1 MVTTKLKF
9 KPSSSDGKNGS
20 ILYQVTYMHE
30 TKNIQTSFQVS
41 RSEWDAGIEHATI
54 EGNGFSRY
62 SYLCYACECFRL
74 AKQRIDD
81 IARRQ
86 QNSDTICTT
95 DTIIKEYQ
103 KRYIEI
109 TFFSHMENII
119 SRLQQRGQ
127 ARTCETYKSAL
138 SSFGKFRNG
147 NDLLFEE
154 VTPDLLISYEYY
166 LKSKDLSLNT
176 ISFYMKRLRA
186 VYNNAVEM
194 RLTANRNPF
203 KKVYTSAERTVKRAI
218 SLEDIKLLKKTD
230 LSNSA
235 SKSLARDMFLF
246 SFYTRGMSFID
257 IYCLQKSNLE
267 NGMLTYRR
275 RKTGQMLYIKWEK
288 CMQEIA
294 DRYSC
299 PESPFL
305 LNILRN
311 NAGSTRKQYHN
322 VQSLINRNLK
332 AIGQE
337 LFFQKPLT
345 MYVARHSWA
354 SIANSNGIPLKVI
367 SEGMGHDSEKTTQIY
382 LASLDTHIIDKANRK
397 ILKLL

>member
-9 KPSSSDGKNGS
+9 RPSPSDSNNGC
-20 ILYQVTYMHE
+20 ILYQVTYMHRS
-30 TKNIQTSFQVS
+30 TNIQTPFQVS
-41 RSEWDAGIEHATI
+41 LSEWNAGIEHATI
-54 EGNGFSRY
+54 ENNGLTRY
-62 SYLCYACECFRL
+62 SYLRYACECYRL
-74 AKQRIDD
+74 AKKRIEN

-86 QNSDTICTT
+86 QKSNTLCTT

-103 KRYIEI
+103 KRYAEI
-109 TFFSHMENII
+109 TFFSHMKNII
-119 SRLQQRGQ
+119 SKLQQRGQ
-127 ARTCETYKSAL
+127 ERTCETYKSTL
-138 SSFGKFRNG
+138 SSFANFRNG

-154 VTPDLLISYEYY
+154 ITPDLLISYEYY

-186 VYNNAVEM
+186 VYNNAVETG
-194 RLTANRNPF
+194 LATNRNPF

-218 SLEDIKLLKKTD
+218 ALEDIKLLKNTD
-230 LSNSA
+230 LSKSA

-257 IYCLQKSNLE
+257 IYCLQKSNLK
-267 NGMLTYRR
+267 NGILAYKRK
-275 RKTGQMLYIKWEK
+275 KTGQMLYIKWEK

-294 DRYSC
+294 NRYPC
-299 PESPFL
+299 PDSPFL

-311 NAGSTRKQYHN
+311 KTGCSRKQYHN
-322 VQSLINRNLK
+322 IQSLINRNLK
-332 AIGQE
+332 AIGRD
-337 LFFQKPLT
+337 LLFQKPLT

-354 SIANSNGIPLKVI
+354 SIANSNGIPVKVI

-382 LASLDTHIIDKANRK
+382 LASLDTHVIDKANSK